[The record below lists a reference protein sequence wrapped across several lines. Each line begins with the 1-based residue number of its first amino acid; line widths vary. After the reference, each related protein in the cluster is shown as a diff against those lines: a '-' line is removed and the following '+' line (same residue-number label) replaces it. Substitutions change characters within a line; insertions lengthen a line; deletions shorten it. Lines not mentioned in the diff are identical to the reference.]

1 MATYYNIYAV
11 NGRTGKIIA
20 RTGAP
25 AKDMAFHIAIG
36 VAIGAHAFRK
46 NAFVVVYE
54 QGGDLSHSCNHSRS
68 SCPIFNTEAE
78 FLAAYNNR

>member
-1 MATYYNIYAV
+1 
-11 NGRTGKIIA
+11 
-20 RTGAP
+20 
-25 AKDMAFHIAIG
+25 MAFHIATG

-68 SCPIFNTEAE
+68 SCPIFNTETE
-78 FLAAYNNR
+78 FLGIQQPLNRPNDRDE

>member
-25 AKDMAFHIAIG
+25 AKDMAFHIATG
-36 VAIGAHAFRK
+36 VAIGVHSFRK

-54 QGGDLSHSCNHSRS
+54 QGGDLSHSCNHSRRS
-68 SCPIFNTEAE
+68 YPIFNTEADL
-78 FLAAYNNR
+78 LAAYINR

>member
-25 AKDMAFHIAIG
+25 AKDMAFHIATG

-54 QGGDLSHSCNHSRS
+54 QGGDLS
-68 SCPIFNTEAE
+68 
-78 FLAAYNNR
+78 AAYNNRRTDRTTGATERIINH